1 MGNRKIWF
9 YSSLTVLVI
18 TAVLLISGSSILIR
32 PLSNDPYIPM
42 GTPITWLG
50 IISLPLS
57 IYLGNKKFRNPS
69 NSKSK
74 FLSSFLKICLV
85 LAILWAPV
93 CYLLAGNF
101 SNTFTEKEEFQ
112 GGQLAMQ
119 WFWRFTYGIV
129 IAPILIFIIS
139 LSFALFGKSKN

>member
-32 PLSNDPYIPM
+32 PLSSDPYIPL

-74 FLSSFLKICLV
+74 FLSDFLKICLF

-129 IAPILIFIIS
+129 IAPFLIFIIS
-139 LSFALFGKSKN
+139 LIFALFGTSKK